1 MTLRPKDVYRVEM
14 TDNLSEDAV
23 SSLVTLYLPIIGK
36 DAVLLYLLLHSEGRL
51 QHTQESH
58 SRLFE
63 ILNLSADEV
72 ETARLHLCR

>member
-14 TDNLSEDAV
+14 TDNLSEDAI

-58 SRLFE
+58 SRL
-63 ILNLSADEV
+63 L
-72 ETARLHLCR
+72 RC